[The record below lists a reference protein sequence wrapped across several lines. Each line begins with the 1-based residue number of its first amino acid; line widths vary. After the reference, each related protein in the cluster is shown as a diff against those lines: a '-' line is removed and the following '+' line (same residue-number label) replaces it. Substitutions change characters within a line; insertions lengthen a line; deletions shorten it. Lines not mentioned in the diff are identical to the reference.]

1 MVISRSIRLTNANSV
16 NQRKLQQQQDSLY
29 TQACPAQ
36 ELEQDS
42 PAQELEQDAQ
52 GSRQQT
58 VTQVLLAHRPAQ
70 ELELDAPNLKGHK
83 QVCPSKRQEQDSPA
97 QEPEQDALGS
107 RQQPVTQVLL
117 AHRPAQELELDA
129 PNSKGH
135 KQVCPSTRQ
144 EQDSPAQELEQDA
157 LGSRQRT
164 VTQALQAYR

>member
-1 MVISRSIRLTNANSV
+1 MTPTITVISRNIRLTNANSV
-16 NQRKLQQQQDSLY
+16 NQRELPQQRDSLY

-36 ELEQDS
+36 ELE
-42 PAQELEQDAQ
+42 
-52 GSRQQT
+52 
-58 VTQVLLAHRPAQ
+58 
-70 ELELDAPNLKGHK
+70 LDAPNLRGHK

-117 AHRPAQELELDA
+117 AHRPAQELEQDA

>member
-1 MVISRSIRLTNANSV
+1 MVISRKHPSDECEFSESTRDCNSSRTV
-16 NQRKLQQQQDSLY
+16 CTRRPVQRRNRSRTHRAGTDSWP
-29 TQACPAQ
+29 TKDQAGPTSAGSWRPIEGPA
-36 ELEQDS
+36 
-42 PAQELEQDAQ
+42 
-52 GSRQQT
+52 GS
-58 VTQVLLAHRPAQ
+58 A
-70 ELELDAPNLKGHK
+70 
-83 QVCPSKRQEQDSPA
+83 EQDSPA

-107 RQQPVTQVLL
+107 RQQTVTQVLL